1 MKNVYFLKKTVIFTC
16 VLFLGINSEGFA
28 QNVTITDDASS
39 TSTERNNARLIA
51 TGLDGK
57 LHVVYYTI
65 GVYPD
70 VPGGIYHA
78 ISANNGEA
86 WQEPELIDSIAR
98 NPSIAFD
105 SDNILHLVYKLGGTV
120 AYNIG
125 HRTYSNGVWSEK
137 DTVYHSDEITFSRPH
152 IAIDSDKNLH
162 CVWQRESSGAYTN
175 SEIFYKKHTQGSG
188 WDSEPTNI
196 SDTEGASEYPTL
208 VTDSENNVYAF
219 WKDSG
224 EDIYNDKMV
233 LFRKYTVG
241 TGWDENYT
249 NVSNTTGNGS
259 SATMDPCA
267 IVDSED
273 NVHLVWKDSQTGNRE
288 IFYKKYTDGIWG
300 DSLNISNTANASG
313 HPVVSVDYEDNLY
326 IVWEE
331 KTDGVYYDIVY
342 KSLVD
347 GVWSNTV
354 NISNTDNS
362 DSFDPSI
369 SVKTGDYLHAI
380 WTEGDNPYSVMSNRV
395 ILNDNNQSPV
405 INDQAFSINENSAK
419 GTVVG
424 TVTASDPDNWQGLAF
439 SITAGNTN
447 DAFTIDSYSGIISV
461 ADSTALDYETTPVFN
476 LTVKI
481 QDNGV
486 GNLSDEATVTI
497 NLNNT
502 TGFNNIESQNLKIY
516 PNPASNFVNIEIQN
530 NENKN
535 TLVEIVN
542 VNGQLIYSETISN
555 NSQII
560 NLSDYSPGIY
570 HVQVISSAKRI
581 IKKLIIH

>member
-1 MKNVYFLKKTVIFTC
+1 MDKKILILDFFKIITLIL
-16 VLFLGINSEGFA
+16 VLLLGINVGSFA
-28 QNVTITDDASS
+28 QNVTITNDASG
-39 TSTERNNARLIA
+39 TATERNNARLIA
-51 TGLDGK
+51 TGLDGR
-57 LHVVYYTI
+57 LHVVYY
-65 GVYPD
+65 YY
-70 VPGGIYHA
+70 GIHH
-78 ISANNGEA
+78 SFSENNGEN
-86 WQEPELIDSIAR
+86 WSESELIDSIAR
-98 NPSIAFD
+98 NPSIAID
-105 SDNILHLVYKLGGTV
+105 SENVLHLVYKCGGV
-120 AYNIG
+120 NAYDIG
-125 HRTYSNGVWSEK
+125 HKTYSNGVWSET

-152 IAIDSDKNLH
+152 IAIDSEENLH
-162 CVWQRESSGAYTN
+162 CVWQRGSGGEYTN
-175 SEIFYKKHTQGSG
+175 SEIFYKKYTQGSG
-188 WDSEPTNI
+188 WDNEAVNI
-196 SDTEGASEYPTL
+196 SETFGASEYPTL

-224 EDIYNDKMV
+224 EDIFNDKMV
-233 LFRKYTVG
+233 LFRKFTVG

-300 DSLNISNTANASG
+300 DSLNISNTGTASSR
-313 HPVVSVDYEDNLY
+313 PIVSVDYEDNLY
-326 IVWEE
+326 VVWQE

-347 GVWSNTV
+347 GVWSDTI
-354 NISNTDNS
+354 NISNTDVV
-362 DSFDPSI
+362 DSEFASI
-369 SVKTGDYLHAI
+369 PVKTGDYFHAI
-380 WTEGDNPYSVMSNRV
+380 WTEGENPDYSVMSNRV
-395 ILNDNNQSPV
+395 ILNDNNQPPV
-405 INDQAFSINENSAK
+405 IDDKTFAIDEFSAN

-447 DAFTIDSYSGIISV
+447 DAFAIDSYSGIITV

-476 LTVKI
+476 LTVKV

-486 GNLSDEATVTI
+486 GNLSDETTVTI
-497 NLNNT
+497 NLNNI
-502 TGFNNIESQNLKIY
+502 TGFNNIESQNFKIY
-516 PNPASNFVNIEIQN
+516 PNPAGNFVNIEIQN

-542 VNGQLIYSETISN
+542 INGQVIYSETISN
-555 NSQII
+555 NSQVI

-570 HVQVISSAKRI
+570 HVRINSSIKRI
-581 IKKLIIH
+581 VKKLIIY

>member
-1 MKNVYFLKKTVIFTC
+1 MNKKLLILDFFKKITLILVI
-16 VLFLGINSEGFA
+16 FLGISAGSFA
-28 QNVTITDDASS
+28 QNITIADTASS
-39 TSTERNNARLIA
+39 TATERNNARLIA

-57 LHVVYYTI
+57 LHVVYY
-65 GVYPD
+65 YY
-70 VPGGIYHA
+70 GINH
-78 ISANNGEA
+78 SFSENNGES
-86 WQEPELIDSIAR
+86 WSEPELIDYVAS

-105 SDNILHLVYKLGGTV
+105 SDNTLHLVYKCGGTN
-120 AYNIG
+120 AYDIG
-125 HRTYSNGVWSEK
+125 HKTYNNGVWSET

-152 IAIDSDKNLH
+152 IAVDSDENLH
-162 CVWQRESSGAYTN
+162 CIWQRESGGEYTN
-175 SEIFYKKHTQGSG
+175 SEIYYKKHTQGSG

-196 SDTEGASEYPTL
+196 SETFGASEYPTL

-224 EDIYNDKMV
+224 DDIHNDKMV

-288 IFYKKYTDGIWG
+288 IFYKKYTNGVWG
-300 DSLNISNTANASG
+300 DSLNISNTGTASG
-313 HPVVSVDYEDNLY
+313 HPLISVDYEDSLY
-326 IVWEE
+326 VVWEE

-342 KSLVD
+342 NSLVD
-347 GVWSNTV
+347 GVWSDTV

-369 SVKTGDYLHAI
+369 SVKTGAYLHAI
-380 WTEGDNPYSVMSNRV
+380 WTEGDSYPYSIMGNRV
-395 ILNDNNQSPV
+395 ILNDNNQVPA
-405 INDQAFSINENSAK
+405 INGGEFSINEFSAN
-419 GTVVG
+419 GTVID
-424 TVTASDPDNWQGLAF
+424 TITASDPDDWQCLAF

-447 DAFTIDSYSGIISV
+447 DAFTIDSYKGIITV
-461 ADSTALDYETTPVFN
+461 ADSTALDYGTTPVFN
-476 LTVKI
+476 LTVKV

-486 GNLSDEATVTI
+486 GNLNDEATVTI
-497 NLNNT
+497 NINNP
-502 TGFNNIESQNLKIY
+502 TGFNNIESQNFKIY
-516 PNPASNFVNIEIQN
+516 PNPARDFVNIEIQD

-542 VNGQLIYSETISN
+542 VNGQVIYSETIN
-555 NSQII
+555 NNTKTI
-560 NLSDYSPGIY
+560 NLSDYSSGIY
-570 HVQVISSAKRI
+570 HVRINTSVKRI
-581 IKKLIIH
+581 IKKLIIY